1 MTQIKI
7 SSCSVILIVLFSASI
22 IINGCGKEEKAPEVK
37 DTSENSEKK
46 TEQKETKSQ
55 SSPGKEFFYMKSS
68 SNNIACADCHGDGT
82 NSDRPLTKYFSD
94 IKGADKRTST
104 YHGKIKGEEVKNTAG
119 GATICWESYMK
130 MKTPL
135 TPEQIKML
143 NEYYTSV
150 GTSDSPTEINY
161 ETIALPTRDK
171 TKLKEVQ
178 KEVLKL
184 KGDPV
189 KGETTFKEA
198 CAVCHGETAT
208 VKKVPS
214 ILEEFEGNTKSVT
227 YNVRLGDGS
236 MPFFNMNVLSDQDI
250 ADVSEYVLKINGQ

>member
-1 MTQIKI
+1 MTQIKF
-7 SSCSVILIVLFSASI
+7 SSYSVLLVIIFTASL
-22 IINGCGKEEKAPEVK
+22 IINGCGKEEKTPEVK
-37 DTSENSEKK
+37 DNSGSIEKK
-46 TEQKETKSQ
+46 SEQTESKSQ

-104 YHGKIKGEEVKNTAG
+104 YHGKIKGEEVKSTAG

-130 MKTPL
+130 MKTPM
-135 TPEQIKML
+135 TPEQINML
-143 NEYYTSV
+143 NEYYASL
-150 GTSDSPTEINY
+150 GTSDSPTEIIY
-161 ETIALPTRDK
+161 ETIALPTKDK
-171 TKLKEVQ
+171 TKLREVQ

-189 KGETTFKEA
+189 KGETTFKDA
-198 CAVCHGETAT
+198 CAVCHGETST

-214 ILEEFEGNTKSVT
+214 VLEDFEGNTKSVT
-227 YNVRLGDGS
+227 YNVRLGDGA
-236 MPFFNMNVLSDQDI
+236 MPFFNMSVLSDQDI
-250 ADVSEYVLKINGQ
+250 ADISEYILKINGQ